1 MIYDIMSSAA
11 GKIIKEALPRFHAV
25 TLIRSGIGRPY
36 RQKRTLKALGL
47 TKMHKTVVHKN
58 TPSVNGM
65 LASVSELI
73 NIRPIRTE
81 DELSMARSGRFLDP
95 NSKEWAMRL
104 LYDGKDTSDA
114 SGSPPTSVS

>member
-1 MIYDIMSSAA
+1 MSGAS
-11 GKIIKEALPRFHAV
+11 GKLIKEAISRFHAV

-36 RQKRTLKALGL
+36 RQKRTLEALGL

-73 NIRPIRTE
+73 NIRPIRT
-81 DELSMARSGRFLDP
+81 DHELTTARNGRYLDP

-104 LYDGKDTSDA
+104 LYDGKDISDA
-114 SGSPPTSVS
+114 SGSAPTSVS